1 MIMSQIRYMS
11 NHWQTVLHKVYCKK
25 LSYKYV
31 IYGGGEMMF
40 GFCQPR
46 RVAPVAHVPRRD
58 DTTIAV
64 ILVLFIL
71 LVIVGCACVKH

>member
-1 MIMSQIRYMS
+1 
-11 NHWQTVLHKVYCKK
+11 
-25 LSYKYV
+25 
-31 IYGGGEMMF
+31 MMF